1 MGQRLA
7 RAKNKIKLAGI
18 PFEVPDLAEL
28 PERLDSVLAAIYAA
42 YASGWEDPANAQ
54 NNLAEEALWLAR
66 PCADLLPEE
75 AEALGPLALMLFLH
89 SRCQARRSAAGEF
102 VPPSM
107 QDMAIWNVAM
117 IEEAEHILRR
127 AAAMN
132 AVGRYQLEAAIQSAH
147 AA

>member
-28 PERLDSVLAAIYAA
+28 PERLDSLLAAIYAA
-42 YASGWEDPANAQ
+42 HASGWEDPANAH
-54 NNLAEEALWLAR
+54 NNLAEEALWLGCL
-66 PCADLLPEE
+66 CADLLPEE
-75 AEALGPLALMLFLH
+75 AEALGLLALMLFLH

-107 QDMAIWNVAM
+107 QDMA